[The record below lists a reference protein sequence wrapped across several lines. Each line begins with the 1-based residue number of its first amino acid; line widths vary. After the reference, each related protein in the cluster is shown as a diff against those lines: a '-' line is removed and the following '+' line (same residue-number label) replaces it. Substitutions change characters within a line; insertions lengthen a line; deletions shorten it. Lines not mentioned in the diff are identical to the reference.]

1 MAEGE
6 RQMNKAIGGYFEKE
20 PRTVEEHAI
29 PQKNGILLN
38 TARNAFEHIL
48 RMLPD
53 VTGVY
58 LPYYTCDVMLQP
70 LKRLKDVAFAHYHL
84 NHKLE
89 IADEIELEK
98 GQYIVVNNYYGI
110 KDEYV
115 SRMAEKY
122 KDRLIVDNAQAFY
135 APVIDGI
142 KAIYSA
148 RKFFGVPDGGIAY
161 LPNDNKQWEWYETD
175 DSVDRL
181 DHLTIRLEQGPE
193 AGYAK
198 YREAEDKLDYQPIM
212 QMSAYTRDALSHI
225 DYDIAQEVRRRNFR
239 ILHEALSNYN
249 VLPIPDMETFA
260 CPMTYP
266 FLDARK
272 RDWRYKMKEQRI
284 FIPKFWPNV
293 ISYGHF
299 DFESMLADRIMPL
312 PIDQRYNEEDMKRII
327 DVILKDN

>member
-1 MAEGE
+1 MT
-6 RQMNKAIGGYFEKE
+6 NAIGGYFEKE
-20 PRTVEEHAI
+20 PRTIEEHAI
-29 PQKNGILLN
+29 PQKDGILLN
-38 TARNAFEHIL
+38 TARNAFEYIL
-48 RMLPD
+48 RSIPNLR
-53 VTGVY
+53 GVY
-58 LPYYTCDVMLQP
+58 LPYYTCNVMLEP
-70 LKRLKDVAFAHYHL
+70 LKRLFGVSFAFYHIT
-84 NHKLE
+84 HQLE
-89 IADEIELEK
+89 IAEDFDMGEGE
-98 GQYIVVNNYYGI
+98 YIVVNNYFGI

-135 APVIDGI
+135 VPVIDGI

-161 LPNDNKQWEWYETD
+161 LPNDNKQWERYETD

-193 AGYAK
+193 VGYAK

-225 DYDIAQEVRRRNFR
+225 DYDIVQEVRRRNFR
-239 ILHEALSNYN
+239 ILHEALSDYN

-260 CPMTYP
+260 CPMVYP
-266 FLDARK
+266 FLDVRK
-272 RDWRYKMKEQRI
+272 CDWRYKMKEQRI

-312 PIDQRYNEEDMKRII
+312 PIDQRYNAEDMKRII
-327 DVILKDN
+327 EIIFD